1 MYENVFE
8 VNSVLLFH
16 FIGVWGAGGGTSLLD
31 VDLDWHDLMDTS
43 NFFSSDVRT
52 SIMSGVKSM
61 KSLGK
66 DTELILGLD
75 ERYDEFDEWLIST
88 LAEEFAN
95 RGYKAPKEPKWPL
108 C

>member
-1 MYENVFE
+1 
-8 VNSVLLFH
+8 
-16 FIGVWGAGGGTSLLD
+16 
-31 VDLDWHDLMDTS
+31 
-43 NFFSSDVRT
+43 
-52 SIMSGVKSM
+52 MSGVKSM